1 MSSRNAKKTMMMMS
15 SWYAKKTMMMIS
27 SWYAKKTMMMMSSWY
42 AKKTMM
48 MSLRILEKTFLGLV
62 LIRYHCFI
70 IAFCWIRSPV
80 IKVIF
85 AVFVF
90 LRTPRLHF
98 AHQNCSLNMKGFQI
112 FVKNRIRLILLLYQS
127 RLMVVLYMNLRTCVL
142 RVKGP
147 LMIHV
152 SGAVVML
159 MEHVLKHLMWQTL
172 VYVT

>member
-1 MSSRNAKKTMMMMS
+1 MSSRNAKKTMMMMSSRNAKKTMMMMS
-15 SWYAKKTMMMIS
+15 SWYAKKTMMM
-27 SWYAKKTMMMMSSWY
+27 
-42 AKKTMM
+42 
-48 MSLRILEKTFLGLV
+48 SLHILILEKTFLGLV

-90 LRTPRLHF
+90 LRTPRLHG